1 MHSIST
7 SLHEVDSIAAEAH
20 VSVTAMLSSCTQ
32 LKTFCSACH
41 GVFIN
46 SIVIKKNLLS
56 VHNTSHYVSLVFDR
70 MSCNRLCHKLTD
82 VIWAGPLHQNN
93 NNTKEE
99 YSVEEI
105 KQQ

>member
-46 SIVIKKNLLS
+46 SIAIKKNLLS
-56 VHNTSHYVSLVFDR
+56 VHNTSYYVSVVFDH

-82 VIWAGPLHQNN
+82 VIWAGPLHQTIIIIQKK
-93 NNTKEE
+93 NTVLKR
-99 YSVEEI
+99 
-105 KQQ
+105 